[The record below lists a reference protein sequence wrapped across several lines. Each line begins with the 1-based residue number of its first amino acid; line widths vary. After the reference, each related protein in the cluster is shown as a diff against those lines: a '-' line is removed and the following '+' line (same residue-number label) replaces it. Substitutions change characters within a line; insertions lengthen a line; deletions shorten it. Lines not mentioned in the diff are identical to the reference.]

1 VDNRNA
7 GGTGLAREGPV
18 AVDSGRLV
26 KRRLVAIV
34 AWRSLKTRVTL
45 FTLAI
50 FVISLWSLA
59 FYASSMLREDMERQL
74 GEQQFSTVS
83 LLAAAINEHLTDRLT
98 AVEQVASR
106 LTPAVLGDH
115 AVVQVFLENRP
126 VFRSLFSGGIFVTR
140 RDGTAIAEAPRS
152 TGRVGLNFMDRDA
165 VAAALQ
171 DGKSMIGLPVMGKQP
186 VVPVFG
192 IAAPIH
198 DAQRKVI
205 GAVVGVIALESAGFL
220 DHLTQSR
227 FGKTGGYFLVARK
240 ERLIITATNRARIM
254 QPFSAPGVVPAID
267 RFVEGYEGS
276 AVYTNQFGV
285 EVMNSVKRIAVVDW
299 AISSSIPTAEAFAPI
314 RDMQRRMLMAT
325 IMLTLLAGV
334 LTWWML
340 RRQLSPMLA
349 AAVTLARLSVSEQP
363 PQPLPIANQDEI
375 GELISGLNR
384 LLGTLSQR
392 EMALKASERKLFTIL
407 ESVDAYIYLKD
418 TDGHYLFANR
428 PVREL
433 FGVSMAEIVG
443 QSDDK
448 FFDAQSAAR
457 LRANDRRV
465 LEQGQAIKIEETNV
479 NLRDGRTST
488 YLSVKLSLRDEA
500 GAVYALCGISTDITE
515 RKLAEEAL
523 ARSEAKYRMLFDS
536 TSDAVLMLT
545 EKGFCGC
552 NKAGLEMFACV
563 TEEEFCAYHPADL
576 SPPVQPCGTDSMQ
589 LANQYI
595 ARAMVEGHVGFEW
608 THKRADNGETFVA
621 EVWLNAMVFDGNT
634 VLQATCRDISKRKRM
649 EEQVRQFAFFD
660 GLTNLP
666 NRRLLNDRLSQAMA
680 VSKRSGC
687 HGALMFLDL
696 DNFKPVNDRYGHEA
710 GDALL
715 IEAALRLKCCV
726 RETDTVAR
734 LGGDEFVVMLSRL
747 HTDEAESTAQADLV
761 AEKIRLTLSEPYLL
775 TITTEGNATRA
786 VEHHCTVSIGVALFL
801 DHEGHRDDILKWA
814 DAAMYQA
821 KDAGRN
827 QIRFHDATRRGVA
840 RMR

>member
-1 VDNRNA
+1 MVTRQ
-7 GGTGLAREGPV
+7 LM
-18 AVDSGRLV
+18 SIV
-26 KRRLVAIV
+26 K
-34 AWRSLKTRVTL
+34 WRSLKTRVTL

-59 FYASSMLREDMERQL
+59 YYASRMLREDMERQL

-83 LLAAAINEHLTDRLT
+83 LLAAAINEHLSDRVK
-98 AVEQVASR
+98 AVEQVAGR
-106 LTPAVLGDH
+106 LTPAVLGNH
-115 AVVQVFLENRP
+115 TAVQLFLESRP
-126 VFRSLFSGGIFVTR
+126 VFSGLFSGGVFVTR
-140 RDGTAIAEAPRS
+140 RDGMAIAEVPRS
-152 TGRVGLNFMDRDA
+152 TGRIGLEFMDRDV

-227 FGKTGGYFLVARK
+227 FGKSGGYFLVARK

-254 QPFSAPGVVPAID
+254 QPFPAPGVVPAID

-276 AVYTNQFGV
+276 AVYTNQFGE

-314 RDMQRRMLMAT
+314 RDMQRCMLMAT
-325 IMLTLLAGV
+325 IILTVLAGV

-363 PQPLPIANQDEI
+363 PQPLPVVNQDEI

-407 ESVDAYIYLKD
+407 ESVDAFIYLKD

-443 QSDDK
+443 QSDDR

-488 YLSVKLSLRDEA
+488 YLSVKLPLRDEA

-523 ARSEAKYRMLFDS
+523 SRSEAKYRMLFDS

-545 EKGFCGC
+545 EKGFFGC
-552 NKAGLEMFACV
+552 NKAGLEMFACA

-576 SPPVQPCGTDSMQ
+576 SPPVQPCGTDSMK

-595 ARAMVEGHVGFEW
+595 ATAMVEGHVGFEW
-608 THKRADNGETFVA
+608 THKRADTGETFVA
-621 EVWLNAMVFDGNT
+621 EVWLNAMVFDGKT

-680 VSKRSGC
+680 ASKRSGC

-715 IEAALRLKCCV
+715 IEAALRLKCCM
-726 RETDTVAR
+726 REMDTVAR
-734 LGGDEFVVMLSRL
+734 LGGDEFVVMLSQL
-747 HTDEAESTAQADLV
+747 HVDEAESTAQARMV
-761 AEKIRLTLSEPYLL
+761 AEKIRLALSEPYLL
-775 TITTEGNATRA
+775 TIATEGTAARA
-786 VEHHCTVSIGVALFL
+786 VEHHCTASIGVTLFL
-801 DHEGHRDDILKWA
+801 DHQGSRDDILKWA

-827 QIRFHDATRRGVA
+827 QIRFHDPARLVIAGLATASPDRCSDTRLLASGPET
-840 RMR
+840 R

>member
-1 VDNRNA
+1 MTRQ
-7 GGTGLAREGPV
+7 LM
-18 AVDSGRLV
+18 SIV
-26 KRRLVAIV
+26 K
-34 AWRSLKTRVTL
+34 WRSLKTRVTL

-59 FYASSMLREDMERQL
+59 FYASRMLREDMARQL

-83 LLAAAINEHLTDRLT
+83 LLAAAINEHLSDRVK
-98 AVEQVASR
+98 AVEQVAGR
-106 LTPAVLGDH
+106 LTPAVLGNH
-115 AVVQVFLENRP
+115 TAAQVFLESRP
-126 VFRSLFSGGIFVTR
+126 VFSSLFNGGVFVTR
-140 RDGTAIAEAPRS
+140 RDGRAIAEAPRS

-325 IMLTLLAGV
+325 IILTLLAGV

-407 ESVDAYIYLKD
+407 DGSQVPHAIRFHQRCRADVD
-418 TDGHYLFANR
+418 
-428 PVREL
+428 RE
-433 FGVSMAEIVG
+433 
-443 QSDDK
+443 
-448 FFDAQSAAR
+448 R
-457 LRANDRRV
+457 LLWV
-465 LEQGQAIKIEETNV
+465 QQGWTGNV
-479 NLRDGRTST
+479 CLRDGGGVLCLPPGRP
-488 YLSVKLSLRDEA
+488 VAA
-500 GAVYALCGISTDITE
+500 G
-515 RKLAEEAL
+515 
-523 ARSEAKYRMLFDS
+523 
-536 TSDAVLMLT
+536 
-545 EKGFCGC
+545 
-552 NKAGLEMFACV
+552 
-563 TEEEFCAYHPADL
+563 
-576 SPPVQPCGTDSMQ
+576 
-589 LANQYI
+589 
-595 ARAMVEGHVGFEW
+595 
-608 THKRADNGETFVA
+608 
-621 EVWLNAMVFDGNT
+621 
-634 VLQATCRDISKRKRM
+634 
-649 EEQVRQFAFFD
+649 
-660 GLTNLP
+660 
-666 NRRLLNDRLSQAMA
+666 
-680 VSKRSGC
+680 
-687 HGALMFLDL
+687 
-696 DNFKPVNDRYGHEA
+696 
-710 GDALL
+710 
-715 IEAALRLKCCV
+715 AALRDGFDAIGQSIHRQGNGRGARRFRVDPQARRHRRNLRRRSLAQRDGV
-726 RETDTVAR
+726 RRKYGTA
-734 LGGDEFVVMLSRL
+734 GHLSR
-747 HTDEAESTAQADLV
+747 HQQAQAYGRTSATVRVFRRTDESAKPPSAQ
-761 AEKIRLTLSEPYLL
+761 
-775 TITTEGNATRA
+775 
-786 VEHHCTVSIGVALFL
+786 
-801 DHEGHRDDILKWA
+801 
-814 DAAMYQA
+814 
-821 KDAGRN
+821 
-827 QIRFHDATRRGVA
+827 
-840 RMR
+840 